1 MSGRLPQLVL
11 ALAAAG
17 ACASSN
23 AMWSARQVANEAR
36 ALEAEGRAS
45 DAAAAWARAAVKA
58 ESAAARHPGGPLVD
72 EALTLQGEAL
82 ARIGS
87 CDVAEA
93 PLRRVLEG
101 GSDGTLRE
109 RAALVLAQCALD
121 AGDPAAAERALVVP
135 LESRDRGRRS
145 RAAYLAGRAAVLR
158 GDVPAALERLAGSE
172 DAAAG
177 FTRARLLAAA
187 GRTGEVA
194 ALLDTL
200 TRRRFVEAEWAAA
213 LDDVAR
219 ASGPDVAAHTLDRLL
234 ARQRVRDRER
244 ARLLL
249 ADGNRRL
256 AGGELDAAQRRYAQ
270 AERAAPDS
278 VEGQRARLLLVRVT
292 ASRAERPDELAAV
305 ARRLTELLQSGPGG
319 PVGAEALAFQE
330 TVRRVLVLDASGDAA
345 LFRAA
350 ELARDSLGSALLAG
364 RLFLRIVTL
373 APSSL
378 FAPKAL
384 VAAAGLLPQSHDS
397 LVALLSSRYPTSP
410 YTLAVRGEASPAY
423 AAAEDSLARA
433 LGLELRSPPLA
444 VAATV
449 RPPVPGRRGPTL
461 DAP

>member
-1 MSGRLPQLVL
+1 MPARVGAACGAGPGAGRRGPSGRRPGRAAGRVHGAHDRAAAGHSGGDGLRHERDRRGIPRLGAGPAQAGQRDRRRYRGLLAGVRAQARRRLTGRRPMSGRLPQLVL

-23 AMWSARQVANEAR
+23 AMWSAR
-36 ALEAEGRAS
+36 
-45 DAAAAWARAAVKA
+45 
-58 ESAAARHPGGPLVD
+58 
-72 EALTLQGEAL
+72 
-82 ARIGS
+82 
-87 CDVAEA
+87 
-93 PLRRVLEG
+93 
-101 GSDGTLRE
+101 
-109 RAALVLAQCALD
+109 
-121 AGDPAAAERALVVP
+121 VVP

-200 TRRRFVEAEWAAA
+200 TRRRFAEGEWAAA

-249 ADGNRRL
+249 ADGNRQL
-256 AGGELDAAQRRYAQ
+256 PGGELDAAQRRYAQ

-305 ARRLTELLQSGPGG
+305 ARRLTGLLQSGPGG
-319 PVGAEALAFQE
+319 PVDAEALAFQE

-350 ELARDSLGSALLAG
+350 ELARDSLGSAPLAG
-364 RLFLRIVTL
+364 WLFLRIVTL

-410 YTLAVRGEASPAY
+410 YTLATKESW
-423 AAAEDSLARA
+423 
-433 LGLELRSPPLA
+433 
-444 VAATV
+444 
-449 RPPVPGRRGPTL
+449 
-461 DAP
+461 

>member
-1 MSGRLPQLVL
+1 M
-11 ALAAAG
+11 
-17 ACASSN
+17 
-23 AMWSARQVANEAR
+23 
-36 ALEAEGRAS
+36 
-45 DAAAAWARAAVKA
+45 
-58 ESAAARHPGGPLVD
+58 
-72 EALTLQGEAL
+72 
-82 ARIGS
+82 
-87 CDVAEA
+87 
-93 PLRRVLEG
+93 
-101 GSDGTLRE
+101 
-109 RAALVLAQCALD
+109 
-121 AGDPAAAERALVVP
+121 
-135 LESRDRGRRS
+135 
-145 RAAYLAGRAAVLR
+145 R

-234 ARQRVRDRER
+234 ARQRVRDRAR

-278 VEGQRARLLLVRVT
+278 VEGQRARLLLVRVA

-305 ARRLTELLQSGPGG
+305 ARRLTGLLQSGPGG
-319 PVGAEALAFQE
+319 PVGTEALAFQE
-330 TVRRVLVLDASGDAA
+330 TVQRVLVLDASGDAA

-350 ELARDSLGSALLAG
+350 ELARDSLGSAPLAG

-384 VAAAGLLPQSHDS
+384 VAAAGLLPESHDS
-397 LVALLSSRYPTSP
+397 LVALLSSR
-410 YTLAVRGEASPAY
+410 LRRAQ
-423 AAAEDSLARA
+423 SLGQTWRRA
-433 LGLELRSPPLA
+433 PVGDRVGRS
-444 VAATV
+444 VCS
-449 RPPVPGRRGPTL
+449 GR
-461 DAP
+461 

>member
-1 MSGRLPQLVL
+1 MSGRLPQFVL

-17 ACASSN
+17 ACASSS

-87 CDVAEA
+87 CGVAEA

-145 RAAYLAGRAAVLR
+145 RAAYLAGRAAVVR

-234 ARQRVRDRER
+234 ARQRVRDGAR

-305 ARRLTELLQSGPGG
+305 ARRLTGLLQSGPGG
-319 PVGAEALAFQE
+319 PLDAEALAFQE

-350 ELARDSLGSALLAG
+350 ELARDSLGSAPLAG
-364 RLFLRIVTL
+364 WLFLRIVTL

-378 FAPKAL
+378 FAPKGL

>member
-36 ALEAEGRAS
+36 ALEGEGRAS

-87 CDVAEA
+87 CGVAEA

-145 RAAYLAGRAAVLR
+145 RAAYLAGRAAVVR

-305 ARRLTELLQSGPGG
+305 ARRLTGLLQSGPGG
-319 PVGAEALAFQE
+319 PVDAEALAFQE

-350 ELARDSLGSALLAG
+350 ELARDSLGSAPLAG
-364 RLFLRIVTL
+364 WLFLRIVTL

>member
-93 PLRRVLEG
+93 PLRRALEG

-121 AGDPAAAERALVVP
+121 AGDPAAAERALAVP

-145 RAAYLAGRAAVLR
+145 RAAYLAGRAAVVR

-234 ARQRVRDRER
+234 ARQRVRDRAR

-305 ARRLTELLQSGPGG
+305 ARRLTGLLQSGPGG
-319 PVGAEALAFQE
+319 PVDAEALAFQE

-350 ELARDSLGSALLAG
+350 ELARDSLGSAPLAG

-384 VAAAGLLPQSHDS
+384 VAAAGLLPESHDS

-433 LGLELRSPPLA
+433 LGLELRSPSLA

>member
-87 CDVAEA
+87 CGVAEA

-200 TRRRFVEAEWAAA
+200 TRRRFAEAEWAAA

-278 VEGQRARLLLVRVT
+278 VEGQRARLLLVRVLV
-292 ASRAERPDELAAV
+292 PD
-305 ARRLTELLQSGPGG
+305 S
-319 PVGAEALAFQE
+319 
-330 TVRRVLVLDASGDAA
+330 SGDAA

-350 ELARDSLGSALLAG
+350 ELARDSLGSAPLAG